1 MKLKLAN
8 HEIIELKKTLQI
20 LEKEL
25 KIEKG
30 MNMGTKESV
39 SQYERRIDSLNDQ
52 IKSLSADKFS
62 LSKQLDEFK
71 VKYDEMYRVYSE
83 TEKVV
88 AERLKTYS
96 DKLLDKEKEIE
107 KLKEIVYER
116 EASIKKISVA
126 HL

>member
-1 MKLKLAN
+1 M
-8 HEIIELKKTLQI
+8 
-20 LEKEL
+20 
-25 KIEKG
+25 
-30 MNMGTKESV
+30 
-39 SQYERRIDSLNDQ
+39 
-52 IKSLSADKFS
+52 
-62 LSKQLDEFK
+62 
-71 VKYDEMYRVYSE
+71 KYDEMYRVYSE